1 MDNEKAVH
9 FLELDQ
15 DGLCQLSASMLL
27 SLDAVEMKK
36 VQDHFVKLGR
46 NPTQAELET
55 IAQTWSEHCKHKTF
69 TAEIE
74 YDNGSGKIEKIDGLF
89 SSLIRKATMDVK
101 AKLGKRGDEWLV
113 SMFKDNAGII
123 KFNEKYDFAFKAE
136 THNHPSALDPFGGAN
151 TGVGGVIRDVL
162 GAGLGAKPYFNTD
175 VFCLAPPDFDN
186 SKVPEGILAPKRILR
201 GVVAG
206 VRDYGNPMGIP
217 TINGGYYFHE
227 NYLGAPLV
235 FCGTG
240 GFMPRGMHEKA
251 AKVGDAIVTVGAET
265 GRDGIHGATFS
276 SIELDANACTGAVQI
291 GNPIEERK
299 VMDGLLKARD
309 KKLYNFVTDCGA
321 GGFSSAVGEMAET
334 LGCEVWLEK
343 APLKY
348 KGLKPW
354 EIWVSESQ
362 ERMIL
367 SVSQDKVAELVEL
380 FRRENVQAVVIG
392 KITGTG
398 RLIVKHNGD
407 VICDLD
413 CDFVHRAVPRKK
425 MVAKKRNAKESVDT
439 TGKNAKAAR
448 KIAPSSDVTA
458 ELIRILSGWNTC
470 SKEWT
475 VRQYDHEVQAHNVIK
490 SMNGKLMDGHGD
502 ASVLQ
507 PFVESYEGIAVAN
520 GLNPLYGTIDAYA
533 MAASA
538 INEAM
543 RNVVCVGGNPAETVL
558 LDNFCAPSPKNPEN
572 LGDIVEECKACYDYS
587 VEYLTPFVSGKDSL
601 HNEFKLADR
610 TIAIPP
616 TLLISAAAKV
626 PDVRKCVTADFKKA
640 GNAIYLVGKTFEE
653 LGGSQ
658 YYYLNGVEGGKAPAV
673 DAKESKKIF
682 ESMHSAIN
690 SGLVRACHDCSE
702 GGLGVAVAEMCF
714 GSELGA
720 EISLGKVLYEGEKRD
735 DFVLLSESN
744 SRFVVE
750 VEPANAAKFEET
762 LKGLPVA
769 RIGSVT
775 ADKKFAVAGL
785 SGKTAISAEISK
797 LKQAWKAPMDW

>member
-1 MDNEKAVH
+1 MENEKAVH
-9 FLELDQ
+9 FVELDS
-15 DGLCQLSASMLL
+15 DGLAQLSQSMLL

-55 IAQTWSEHCKHKTF
+55 VAQTWSEHCKHKTF

-74 YDNGSGKIEKIDGLF
+74 YDNGCGKIEKIDGLF
-89 SSLIRKATMDVK
+89 RSLIRKATLDVK
-101 AKLGKRGDEWLV
+101 AKLGKRGEDWLV
-113 SMFKDNAGII
+113 SIFVDNAGIV

-175 VFCLAPPDFDN
+175 VFCLAPPDFDPA
-186 SKVPEGILAPKRILR
+186 KVPEGILAPKRILR

-217 TINGGYYFHE
+217 TINGAYYFHE

-240 GFMPRGMHEKA
+240 GFMPRGMHLKE
-251 AKVGDAIVTVGAET
+251 AKVGDAIITVGAET

-299 VMDGLLKARD
+299 VMDGLLLARD
-309 KKLYNFVTDCGA
+309 KGLYNFVTDCGA
-321 GGFSSAVGEMAET
+321 GGFSSAVGEMAES

-392 KITGTG
+392 KITGTK
-398 RLIVKHNGD
+398 RLVVKHND
-407 VICDLD
+407 DIICDLE
-413 CDFVHRAVPRKK
+413 CDFLHKAVPKKK
-425 MVAKKRNAKESVDT
+425 MAAKKRILVVGAKKKVEVP
-439 TGKNAKAAR
+439 K
-448 KIAPSSDVTA
+448 DVSA
-458 ELIRILSGWNTC
+458 ELTKILSSWNTC

-475 VRQYDHEVQAHNVIK
+475 VRQYDHEIQAHNVVK

-507 PFVESYEGIAVAN
+507 PFVESYEGIAIAN

-543 RNVVCVGGNPAETVL
+543 RNVVCVGGNPKETVL

-572 LGDIVEECKACYDYS
+572 LGDVVEECKACYDYS

-610 TIAIPP
+610 TIPIPP

-626 PDVRKCVTADFKKA
+626 PDVRKCVTADFKKE

-658 YYYLNGVEGGKAPAV
+658 YYYQNKVEGGSAPKV
-673 DAKESKKIF
+673 NAKESKKVF

-702 GGLGVAVAEMCF
+702 GGLGVAVVEMCF

-720 EISLGKVLYEGEKRD
+720 EIDLGKVVYAGEKRD
-735 DFVLLSESN
+735 DFVLFAESN

-750 VEPANAAKFEET
+750 VEPANAAKFEQA
-762 LKGLPVA
+762 LSGLPVA

-775 ADKKFAVAGL
+775 SASGAKFKVTGLAG
-785 SGKTAISAEISK
+785 KAIIESDVSK
-797 LKQAWKAPMDW
+797 FKSAWKKPMDW

>member
-1 MDNEKAVH
+1 MENEKAVH
-9 FLELDQ
+9 FLDLDSG
-15 DGLCQLSASMLL
+15 GLVQLSQSMLL
-27 SLDAVEMKK
+27 SLDAVEMRK
-36 VQDHFVKLGR
+36 VQDHFRKLGR

-69 TAEIE
+69 SAVIE
-74 YDNGSGKIEKIDGLF
+74 YDEKETIDGLF
-89 SSLIRKATMDVK
+89 PTFIKKATLDIKKKM
-101 AKLGKRGDEWLV
+101 GKRGDEWLV
-113 SMFKDNAGII
+113 SIFKDNAGIV

-175 VFCLAPPDFDN
+175 VFCLAPPDFDS
-186 SKVPEGILAPKRILR
+186 SKVPQGILAPKRILR

-217 TINGGYYFHE
+217 TINGGYCFHE

-251 AKVGDAIVTVGAET
+251 ARKGDAIVVVGAGT

-276 SIELDANACTGAVQI
+276 SIELDANSCSGAVQI

-299 VMDGLLKARD
+299 VMDGLLLARD
-309 KKLYNFVTDCGA
+309 RRLYNAVTDCGA
-321 GGFSSAVGEMAET
+321 GGFSSAVGEMASE

-348 KGLKPW
+348 RGLKPW

-367 SVSQDKVAELVEL
+367 SVAQEKVAQLVEL
-380 FRRENVQAVVIG
+380 FRRENVQSVVIG
-392 KITGTG
+392 KMTGTG
-398 RLIVKHNGD
+398 RIVVRHGAD
-407 VICDLD
+407 TICDLD
-413 CDFVHRAVPRKK
+413 CGFLHKGVPKKKMIARKRKAKGSAAAGNAKTTKKIAVPKDL
-425 MVAKKRNAKESVDT
+425 S
-439 TGKNAKAAR
+439 
-448 KIAPSSDVTA
+448 A
-458 ELIRILSGWNTC
+458 ELAKVLSGWNTC

-475 VRQYDHEVQAHNVIK
+475 VRQYDHEVQAHSVIK
-490 SMNGKLMDGHGD
+490 PMNGRLMDGHGD

-538 INEAM
+538 INEAL
-543 RNVVCVGGNPAETVL
+543 RNVVCVGGDPAETVL

-626 PDVRKCVTADFKKA
+626 PDVRKCVTADFKQA
-640 GNAIYLVGKTFEE
+640 GNAIYLVGRTSEE

-658 YYYLNGVEGGKAPAV
+658 YYYGNGAEGGIAPKV
-673 DAKESKKIF
+673 DAKASKKIF
-682 ESMHSAIN
+682 EQMHSAIL
-690 SGLVRACHDCSE
+690 SGFVRACHDCSE

-720 EISLGKVLYEGEKRD
+720 EISLGKVAYEGEKRD
-735 DFVLLSESN
+735 DFVLFSESN

-750 VEPANAAKFEET
+750 VEPKNAAKFEEK
-762 LKGLPVA
+762 LRGLPFA
-769 RIGSVT
+769 KIGSVT
-775 ADKKFAVAGL
+775 SAKDAKFKVTGL
-785 SGKTAISAEISK
+785 SGKTIIDADISK
-797 LKQAWKAPMDW
+797 LKAAWKKPMDW